1 MTWSSEV
8 LIPVKA
14 TLDGIVDRN
23 QYRNIRVLFTASNVT
38 KLISTVQVRLSLA
51 DSVDSGTHSNQQIN
65 RSFVISKIASF
76 FITMVRLQKF
86 LVMQLPTVQL
96 LLIHVYNLR
105 SLFLDES

>member
-1 MTWSSEV
+1 M
-8 LIPVKA
+8 
-14 TLDGIVDRN
+14 
-23 QYRNIRVLFTASNVT
+23 
-38 KLISTVQVRLSLA
+38 
-51 DSVDSGTHSNQQIN
+51 DSGDSTSWIHSNQQIN

-86 LVMQLPTVQL
+86 LVMQLPTVKL